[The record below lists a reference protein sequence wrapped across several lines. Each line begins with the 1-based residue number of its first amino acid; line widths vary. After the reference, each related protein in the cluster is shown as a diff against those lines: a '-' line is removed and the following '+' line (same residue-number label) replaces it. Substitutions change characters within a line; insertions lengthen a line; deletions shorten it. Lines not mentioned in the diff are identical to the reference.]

1 MAIAKNIAMGTI
13 KGINSGSIPVVDKA
27 VGEIDKNFKQLE
39 AKAKKKKE
47 VAKKVNSLE
56 SRQLSVANKINNLV
70 VETGNLRSKLLTLE
84 LNINKKISEMT
95 IAGTTFSNR
104 VHTKIKKEELTKA
117 LDYKRHDDIV
127 YYDTDGSS
135 TQDIVK
141 YKNLIHSIKTMLS
154 DILSNVSVIE
164 KESKNLES
172 LQEKVD
178 VELEKLKKDD
188 V

>member
-1 MAIAKNIAMGTI
+1 MAIVKNIAIGAI
-13 KGINSGSIPVVDKA
+13 KGMNSGSIPIVDKA

-47 VAKKVNSLE
+47 VTKKVNTIE
-56 SRQLSVANKINNLV
+56 SKQSATANKINNLI
-70 VETGNLRSKLLTLE
+70 VETGNLRSKIMTLE

-95 IAGTTFSNR
+95 IAGTTFSSR

-117 LDYKRHDDIV
+117 LDYTRHDDIV

-135 TQDIVK
+135 TQDVVK
-141 YKNLIHSIKTMLS
+141 YKNLIHNIRTMLS
-154 DILSNVSVIE
+154 DILSNVSEIE

-178 VELEKLKKDD
+178 TELEKLKKDD
-188 V
+188 D